1 MTNDKSIFTRLD
13 SIKKA
18 SINMINNNTVR
29 VKGIGEAVIIITID
43 EGLKEIKIHDI

>member
-18 SINMINNNTVR
+18 SINMTNNDAVR
-29 VKGIGEAVIIITID
+29 VKGISKAVIIIIID
-43 EGLKEIKIHDI
+43 EGLREMKIHDI